1 MRRSN
6 TQAVSEYRIVR
17 SRLDVESWSSACD
30 TKHGRPLAKAAVR
43 DAALKDL
50 GAAGLRQRNRGR
62 TIAGGRRGE

>member
-1 MRRSN
+1 M
-6 TQAVSEYRIVR
+6 E
-17 SRLDVESWSSACD
+17 
-30 TKHGRPLAKAAVR
+30 AAVR